1 MSRKFSLGIYSLIIF
16 SIIEKIQ
23 TEKEQEHPRDEI
35 DTGKWE
41 LEFEKDKFDG
51 EGNPPEVRVK
61 SYDPNISQSLSVGES
76 HSRRRKCKK
85 VCGCK

>member
-16 SIIEKIQ
+16 SIIGKIQ

-35 DTGKWE
+35 GPGKWQ
-41 LEFEKDKFDG
+41 LEFEKDTFTG
-51 EGNPPEVRVK
+51 EGYPLEVWVK
-61 SYDPNISQSLSVGES
+61 SYDPNRPKDLSLGES

>member
-16 SIIEKIQ
+16 SIIGKIQ
-23 TEKEQEHPRDEI
+23 TEKEQEHPRDE
-35 DTGKWE
+35 
-41 LEFEKDKFDG
+41 EFEEDTFTG
-51 EGNPPEVRVK
+51 EGYPLEVWVK
-61 SYDPNISQSLSVGES
+61 SYDPNRPKDLSLGES

>member
-41 LEFEKDKFDG
+41 LEFEKHRFTG
-51 EGNPPEVRVK
+51 EGNPPEVWVK
-61 SYDPNISQSLSVGES
+61 SYDPNRPQNLSIGES